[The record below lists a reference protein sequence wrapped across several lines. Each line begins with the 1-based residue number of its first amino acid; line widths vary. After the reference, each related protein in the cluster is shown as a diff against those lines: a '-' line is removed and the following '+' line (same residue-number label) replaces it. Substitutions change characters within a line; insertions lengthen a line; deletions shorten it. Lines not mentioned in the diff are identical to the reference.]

1 MKRIAFAILILALLC
16 AGCVDKNE
24 DDSAGNADEKT
35 VSNETGAGED
45 RLTTAIS
52 SPRPGDILTG
62 NNDLDFIGDVK
73 GGKEPYTYSWSSN
86 IDGQLS
92 SEKSFRQN
100 PSELSKGEHNLIFK
114 ATDSSGRSAQSS
126 VLIRV
131 M

>member
-1 MKRIAFAILILALLC
+1 MKRIAFVMLALALLC

-24 DDSAGNADEKT
+24 EDSAGKVDEKT
-35 VSNETGAGED
+35 TPGGAGAVED
-45 RLTTAIS
+45 KLITVIN

-62 NNDLDFIGDVK
+62 NKDIDFTADVK

-86 IDGQLS
+86 IDGPLS

-114 ATDSSGRSAQSS
+114 ATDSSGSSAQSS